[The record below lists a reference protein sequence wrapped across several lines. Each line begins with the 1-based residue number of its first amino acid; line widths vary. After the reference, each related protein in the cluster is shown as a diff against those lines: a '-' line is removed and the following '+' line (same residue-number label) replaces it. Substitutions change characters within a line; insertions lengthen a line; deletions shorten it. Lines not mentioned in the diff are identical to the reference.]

1 MIPRDYITEL
11 VQRSDIVD
19 VVQSYVQLRHRGRT
33 HTGLC
38 PFHNEKTP
46 SFVVY
51 PETQSFYCFGC
62 GAGGDVIT
70 FIKKINNVDYIEAVK
85 FLAGRAGMALPEED
99 DQTGRLRSRII
110 SINKDAARFYF
121 SRLNSDAGRV
131 GRAYWRGRG
140 LSDATIKRFGL
151 GYAPDS
157 FRETRDHLKS
167 LGYTEDE
174 LLAAGLIKR
183 SEKGGTFD
191 FFRHR
196 VMIPIF
202 DLRGNVIAFSGRKL
216 DPEQP
221 GGKYVNS
228 PETLVYKKSRTL
240 FALNFAKKSQT
251 RRYILCEGNLDAIS
265 MHQAGFTQ
273 AVASL
278 GTAFTAGQANMLRRY
293 AREVILA
300 YDSDGAG
307 VNAALRA
314 IGILKEVEL
323 TGKVLNL
330 EPYKDPDEFIK
341 NEGAEKFQQRI
352 NEAENSFFFELRI
365 LQRDY
370 NLKDPESKTQFH
382 REIAKKLCEFSEDV
396 ERDNYI
402 QAVADKYLIGY
413 ENLRKLVMSY
423 ALKTGNVQPVVRPK
437 SGIQPKNTP
446 DENRR
451 KPQKLFL
458 TWLVEEPQ
466 LYPRVKQYISVEDF
480 TEELYRKVAE
490 RLFEDL
496 DKGEINPAAIVSLF
510 NDMEEQREVA
520 GVFNTKL
527 QEITTKQDRHPN
539 SGNIHFEC
547 EDIDT
552 INGYMI
558 YKLGKIPEEQEQFQM
573 ECGGYLF
580 DVAEVADKMIRKV
593 RVTKI
598 QEKEQKTENE

>member
-70 FIKKINNVDYIEAVK
+70 FIKKINTVDYIEAVK

-265 MHQAGFTQ
+265 MHQAGFTT
-273 AVASL
+273 AVAGC
-278 GTAFTAGQANMLRRY
+278 GTALTAEQVKILSEY
-293 AREVILA
+293 ADEVVLC
-300 YDSDGAG
+300 YDSDEAG
-307 VNAALRA
+307 QKATRRA
-314 IGILKEVEL
+314 ISLLSASPLKIS
-323 TGKVLNL
+323 VLNI
-330 EPYKDPDEFIK
+330 PDAKDPDEFIK
-341 NEGAEKFQQRI
+341 KFGAERFEMLLNGSNNAIEYELLQAKGKYDIATPDGRLNYIKDAIGVLAGRITPTERDVYAGRLAEETDVAKPAILNQLDAAIRARGRRAEKERERRLLEEGAGGRI
-352 NEAENSFFFELRI
+352 NVPYSQGGQKALGVAFAEQQLVAAILKNPDYIRLAAPRVSGGTFLDAGLGRAYTLLCEKGAKGEYLDLSALSEELPEETVSLISRVLAQNYDIGLSAQDVELYLDRI
-365 LQRDY
+365 ERSQPVSSTAGGRTAAELADYLQA
-370 NLKDPESKTQFH
+370 LKDKKT
-382 REIAKKLCEFSEDV
+382 
-396 ERDNYI
+396 
-402 QAVADKYLIGY
+402 
-413 ENLRKLVMSY
+413 
-423 ALKTGNVQPVVRPK
+423 
-437 SGIQPKNTP
+437 
-446 DENRR
+446 
-451 KPQKLFL
+451 
-458 TWLVEEPQ
+458 
-466 LYPRVKQYISVEDF
+466 
-480 TEELYRKVAE
+480 
-490 RLFEDL
+490 
-496 DKGEINPAAIVSLF
+496 
-510 NDMEEQREVA
+510 
-520 GVFNTKL
+520 
-527 QEITTKQDRHPN
+527 
-539 SGNIHFEC
+539 
-547 EDIDT
+547 
-552 INGYMI
+552 
-558 YKLGKIPEEQEQFQM
+558 
-573 ECGGYLF
+573 
-580 DVAEVADKMIRKV
+580 
-593 RVTKI
+593 
-598 QEKEQKTENE
+598 

>member
-265 MHQAGFTQ
+265 MHQAGFTT
-273 AVASL
+273 AVAGC
-278 GTAFTAGQANMLRRY
+278 GTALTAEQVKILSEY
-293 AREVILA
+293 ADEVVLC
-300 YDSDGAG
+300 YDSDEAG
-307 VNAALRA
+307 QKATRRA
-314 IGILKEVEL
+314 ISLLSASPLKIS
-323 TGKVLNL
+323 VLNI
-330 EPYKDPDEFIK
+330 PDAKDPDEFIK
-341 NEGAEKFQQRI
+341 KFGAERFEMLLNGSNNAIEYELLQAKGKYDIATPDGRLNYIKDAIGVLAGRITPTERDVYAGRLAEETDVAKPAILNQLDAAIRARGRRAEKERERRLLEEGAGGRI
-352 NEAENSFFFELRI
+352 NVPYSQGGQKALGVAFAEQQLVAAI
-365 LQRDY
+365 LKNPDY
-370 NLKDPESKTQFH
+370 IRLAAPRVSGGTFLDAGLGRAYTL
-382 REIAKKLCEFSEDV
+382 LCEKGAKGEYLDLSALSEELPEETVSLISRVLAQNYDIGLSAQDV
-396 ERDNYI
+396 EL
-402 QAVADKYLIGY
+402 YL
-413 ENLRKLVMSY
+413 E
-423 ALKTGNVQPVVRPK
+423 
-437 SGIQPKNTP
+437 
-446 DENRR
+446 
-451 KPQKLFL
+451 
-458 TWLVEEPQ
+458 
-466 LYPRVKQYISVEDF
+466 
-480 TEELYRKVAE
+480 
-490 RLFEDL
+490 
-496 DKGEINPAAIVSLF
+496 
-510 NDMEEQREVA
+510 
-520 GVFNTKL
+520 
-527 QEITTKQDRHPN
+527 H
-539 SGNIHFEC
+539 
-547 EDIDT
+547 
-552 INGYMI
+552 
-558 YKLGKIPEEQEQFQM
+558 
-573 ECGGYLF
+573 
-580 DVAEVADKMIRKV
+580 
-593 RVTKI
+593 
-598 QEKEQKTENE
+598 

>member
-265 MHQAGFTQ
+265 MHQAGFTT
-273 AVASL
+273 AVAGC
-278 GTAFTAGQANMLRRY
+278 GTALTAEQVKILSEY
-293 AREVILA
+293 ADEVVLC
-300 YDSDGAG
+300 YDSDEAG
-307 VNAALRA
+307 
-314 IGILKEVEL
+314 
-323 TGKVLNL
+323 
-330 EPYKDPDEFIK
+330 
-341 NEGAEKFQQRI
+341 
-352 NEAENSFFFELRI
+352 
-365 LQRDY
+365 
-370 NLKDPESKTQFH
+370 
-382 REIAKKLCEFSEDV
+382 
-396 ERDNYI
+396 
-402 QAVADKYLIGY
+402 
-413 ENLRKLVMSY
+413 
-423 ALKTGNVQPVVRPK
+423 
-437 SGIQPKNTP
+437 
-446 DENRR
+446 
-451 KPQKLFL
+451 QK
-458 TWLVEEPQ
+458 
-466 LYPRVKQYISVEDF
+466 
-480 TEELYRKVAE
+480 
-490 RLFEDL
+490 
-496 DKGEINPAAIVSLF
+496 G
-510 NDMEEQREVA
+510 
-520 GVFNTKL
+520 
-527 QEITTKQDRHPN
+527 
-539 SGNIHFEC
+539 
-547 EDIDT
+547 
-552 INGYMI
+552 
-558 YKLGKIPEEQEQFQM
+558 
-573 ECGGYLF
+573 
-580 DVAEVADKMIRKV
+580 
-593 RVTKI
+593 
-598 QEKEQKTENE
+598 

>member
-99 DQTGRLRSRII
+99 YQTGRLRSRII

-265 MHQAGFTQ
+265 MHQAGFTT
-273 AVASL
+273 AVAGC
-278 GTAFTAGQANMLRRY
+278 GTALTAEQVKILSEY
-293 AREVILA
+293 ADEVVLC
-300 YDSDGAG
+300 YDSDEAG
-307 VNAALRA
+307 QKATRRA
-314 IGILKEVEL
+314 ISLLSASPLKIS
-323 TGKVLNL
+323 VLNI
-330 EPYKDPDEFIK
+330 PDAKDPDEFIK
-341 NEGAEKFQQRI
+341 KFGAERFEMLLNGSNNAIEYELLQAKGKYDIATPDGRLNYIKDAIGVLAGRITPTERDVYAGRLAEETDVAKPAILNQLDAAIRARGRRAEKERERRLLEEGAGGRI
-352 NEAENSFFFELRI
+352 NVPYSQGGQKALGVAFAEQQLVAAILKNPDYIRLAAPRVSGGTFLDAGLGRAYTLLCEKGAKGEYLDLSALSEELPEETVSLISRVLAQNYDIGLSAQDVELYLDRI
-365 LQRDY
+365 ERSQPVSSTAGGRTAAELADYLQA
-370 NLKDPESKTQFH
+370 LKDKKT
-382 REIAKKLCEFSEDV
+382 
-396 ERDNYI
+396 
-402 QAVADKYLIGY
+402 
-413 ENLRKLVMSY
+413 
-423 ALKTGNVQPVVRPK
+423 
-437 SGIQPKNTP
+437 
-446 DENRR
+446 
-451 KPQKLFL
+451 
-458 TWLVEEPQ
+458 
-466 LYPRVKQYISVEDF
+466 
-480 TEELYRKVAE
+480 
-490 RLFEDL
+490 
-496 DKGEINPAAIVSLF
+496 
-510 NDMEEQREVA
+510 
-520 GVFNTKL
+520 
-527 QEITTKQDRHPN
+527 
-539 SGNIHFEC
+539 
-547 EDIDT
+547 
-552 INGYMI
+552 
-558 YKLGKIPEEQEQFQM
+558 
-573 ECGGYLF
+573 
-580 DVAEVADKMIRKV
+580 
-593 RVTKI
+593 
-598 QEKEQKTENE
+598 

>member
-265 MHQAGFTQ
+265 MHQAGFTT
-273 AVASL
+273 AVAGC
-278 GTAFTAGQANMLRRY
+278 GTALTAEQVKILSEY
-293 AREVILA
+293 ADEVVLC
-300 YDSDGAG
+300 YDSDEAG
-307 VNAALRA
+307 QKATRRA
-314 IGILKEVEL
+314 ISLLSASPLKIS
-323 TGKVLNL
+323 VLNI
-330 EPYKDPDEFIK
+330 PDAKDPDEFIK
-341 NEGAEKFQQRI
+341 KFGAERFEMLLNGSNNAIEYELLQAKGKYDIATPDGRLNYIKDAIGVLAGRITPTERDVYAGRLAEETDVAKPAILNQLDAAIRARGRRAEKERERRLLEEGAGGRI
-352 NEAENSFFFELRI
+352 NVPYSQGGQKALGVAFAEQQLVAAILKNPDYIRLAAPRVSGGTFLDAGLGRAYTLLCEKGAKGEYLDLSALSEELPEETVSLISRVLAQNYDIGLSAQDVELYLDRI
-365 LQRDY
+365 ERSQPVSSMAGGRTAAELADYLQA
-370 NLKDPESKTQFH
+370 LKDKKT
-382 REIAKKLCEFSEDV
+382 
-396 ERDNYI
+396 
-402 QAVADKYLIGY
+402 
-413 ENLRKLVMSY
+413 
-423 ALKTGNVQPVVRPK
+423 
-437 SGIQPKNTP
+437 
-446 DENRR
+446 
-451 KPQKLFL
+451 
-458 TWLVEEPQ
+458 
-466 LYPRVKQYISVEDF
+466 
-480 TEELYRKVAE
+480 
-490 RLFEDL
+490 
-496 DKGEINPAAIVSLF
+496 
-510 NDMEEQREVA
+510 
-520 GVFNTKL
+520 
-527 QEITTKQDRHPN
+527 
-539 SGNIHFEC
+539 
-547 EDIDT
+547 
-552 INGYMI
+552 
-558 YKLGKIPEEQEQFQM
+558 
-573 ECGGYLF
+573 
-580 DVAEVADKMIRKV
+580 
-593 RVTKI
+593 
-598 QEKEQKTENE
+598 

>member
-265 MHQAGFTQ
+265 MHQAGFTN

-278 GTAFTAGQANMLRRY
+278 GTAFTSQHAGVLKRY
-293 AREVILA
+293 TDQVILT

-307 VNAALRA
+307 IKAALRA
-314 IGILKEVEL
+314 IPILRDAGISAR
-323 TGKVLNL
+323 VLNMK
-330 EPYKDPDEFIK
+330 PYKDPDEFIK
-341 NEGAEKFQQRI
+341 NMGADAFKERI
-352 NEAENSFFFELRI
+352 AQAKNSFL
-365 LQRDY
+365 L
-370 NLKDPESKTQFH
+370 S
-382 REIAKKLCEFSEDV
+382 
-396 ERDNYI
+396 
-402 QAVADKYLIGY
+402 LIH
-413 ENLRKLVMSY
+413 
-423 ALKTGNVQPVVRPK
+423 
-437 SGIQPKNTP
+437 I
-446 DENRR
+446 
-451 KPQKLFL
+451 
-458 TWLVEEPQ
+458 
-466 LYPRVKQYISVEDF
+466 
-480 TEELYRKVAE
+480 
-490 RLFEDL
+490 
-496 DKGEINPAAIVSLF
+496 
-510 NDMEEQREVA
+510 
-520 GVFNTKL
+520 
-527 QEITTKQDRHPN
+527 
-539 SGNIHFEC
+539 
-547 EDIDT
+547 
-552 INGYMI
+552 
-558 YKLGKIPEEQEQFQM
+558 
-573 ECGGYLF
+573 
-580 DVAEVADKMIRKV
+580 
-593 RVTKI
+593 
-598 QEKEQKTENE
+598 

>member
-1 MIPRDYITEL
+1 MIPRRDYITEL

-265 MHQAGFTQ
+265 MHQAGFTT
-273 AVASL
+273 AVAGC
-278 GTAFTAGQANMLRRY
+278 GTALTAEQVKILSEY
-293 AREVILA
+293 ADEVVLC
-300 YDSDGAG
+300 YDSDEAG
-307 VNAALRA
+307 QKATRRA
-314 IGILKEVEL
+314 ISLLSVSPLKIS
-323 TGKVLNL
+323 VLNI
-330 EPYKDPDEFIK
+330 PDAKDPDEFIK
-341 NEGAEKFQQRI
+341 KFGAERFEMLLNGSNNAIEYELLQAKGKYDIATPDGRLNYIKDAIGVLAGRITPTERDVYAGRLAEETDVAKPAILNQLDAAIRARGRRAEKERERRLLEEGAGGRI
-352 NEAENSFFFELRI
+352 NVPYSQGGQKALGVAFAEQQLVAAILKNPDYIRLAAPRVSGGTFLDAGLGRAYTLLCEKGAKGEYLDLSALSEELPEETVSLISRVLAQNYDIGLSAQDVELYLDRI
-365 LQRDY
+365 ERSQPVSSTAGGRTAAELADYLQA
-370 NLKDPESKTQFH
+370 LKDKKT
-382 REIAKKLCEFSEDV
+382 
-396 ERDNYI
+396 
-402 QAVADKYLIGY
+402 
-413 ENLRKLVMSY
+413 
-423 ALKTGNVQPVVRPK
+423 
-437 SGIQPKNTP
+437 
-446 DENRR
+446 
-451 KPQKLFL
+451 
-458 TWLVEEPQ
+458 
-466 LYPRVKQYISVEDF
+466 
-480 TEELYRKVAE
+480 
-490 RLFEDL
+490 
-496 DKGEINPAAIVSLF
+496 
-510 NDMEEQREVA
+510 
-520 GVFNTKL
+520 
-527 QEITTKQDRHPN
+527 
-539 SGNIHFEC
+539 
-547 EDIDT
+547 
-552 INGYMI
+552 
-558 YKLGKIPEEQEQFQM
+558 
-573 ECGGYLF
+573 
-580 DVAEVADKMIRKV
+580 
-593 RVTKI
+593 
-598 QEKEQKTENE
+598 

>member
-265 MHQAGFTQ
+265 MHQAGFTT
-273 AVASL
+273 AVAGC
-278 GTAFTAGQANMLRRY
+278 GTALTAEQVKILSEY
-293 AREVILA
+293 ADEVVLC
-300 YDSDGAG
+300 YDSDEAG
-307 VNAALRA
+307 QKATRRA
-314 IGILKEVEL
+314 ISLLSASPLKIS
-323 TGKVLNL
+323 VLNI
-330 EPYKDPDEFIK
+330 PDAKDPDEFIK
-341 NEGAEKFQQRI
+341 KFGAERFEMLLNGSNNAIEYELLQAKGKYDIATPDGRLNYIKDAIGVLAGRITPTERDVYAGRLAEETDVAKPAILNQLDAAIRARGRRAERERERRLLEEGAGGRI
-352 NEAENSFFFELRI
+352 NVPYSQGGQKALGVAFAEQQLVAAILKNPDYIRLAAPRVSGGTFLDAGLGRAYTLLCEKGAKGEYLDLSALSEELPEETVSLISRVLAQNYDIGLSAQDVELYLDRI
-365 LQRDY
+365 ERSQPVSSTAGGRTAAELADYLQA
-370 NLKDPESKTQFH
+370 LKDKKT
-382 REIAKKLCEFSEDV
+382 
-396 ERDNYI
+396 
-402 QAVADKYLIGY
+402 
-413 ENLRKLVMSY
+413 
-423 ALKTGNVQPVVRPK
+423 
-437 SGIQPKNTP
+437 
-446 DENRR
+446 
-451 KPQKLFL
+451 
-458 TWLVEEPQ
+458 
-466 LYPRVKQYISVEDF
+466 
-480 TEELYRKVAE
+480 
-490 RLFEDL
+490 
-496 DKGEINPAAIVSLF
+496 
-510 NDMEEQREVA
+510 
-520 GVFNTKL
+520 
-527 QEITTKQDRHPN
+527 
-539 SGNIHFEC
+539 
-547 EDIDT
+547 
-552 INGYMI
+552 
-558 YKLGKIPEEQEQFQM
+558 
-573 ECGGYLF
+573 
-580 DVAEVADKMIRKV
+580 
-593 RVTKI
+593 
-598 QEKEQKTENE
+598 

>member
-265 MHQAGFTQ
+265 MHQAGFTT
-273 AVASL
+273 AVAGC
-278 GTAFTAGQANMLRRY
+278 GTALTAEQVKILSEY
-293 AREVILA
+293 ADEVVLC
-300 YDSDGAG
+300 YDSDEAG
-307 VNAALRA
+307 QKATRRA
-314 IGILKEVEL
+314 ISLLSVSPLKIS
-323 TGKVLNL
+323 VLNI
-330 EPYKDPDEFIK
+330 PDAKDPDEFIK
-341 NEGAEKFQQRI
+341 KFGAERFEMLLNGSNNAIEYELLQAKGKYDIATPDGRLNYIKDAIGVLAGRITPTERDVYAGRLAEETDVAKPAILNQLDAAIRARGRRAEKERERRLLEEGAGGRI
-352 NEAENSFFFELRI
+352 NVPYSQGGQKALGVAFAEQQLVAAILKNPDYIRLAAPRVSGGTFLDAGLGRAYTLLCEKGAKGEYLDLSALSEELPEETVSLISRVLAQNYDIGLSAQDVELYLDRI
-365 LQRDY
+365 EHSQPVSSTGGGRTAAELADYLQA
-370 NLKDPESKTQFH
+370 LKDKKT
-382 REIAKKLCEFSEDV
+382 
-396 ERDNYI
+396 
-402 QAVADKYLIGY
+402 
-413 ENLRKLVMSY
+413 
-423 ALKTGNVQPVVRPK
+423 
-437 SGIQPKNTP
+437 
-446 DENRR
+446 
-451 KPQKLFL
+451 
-458 TWLVEEPQ
+458 
-466 LYPRVKQYISVEDF
+466 
-480 TEELYRKVAE
+480 
-490 RLFEDL
+490 
-496 DKGEINPAAIVSLF
+496 
-510 NDMEEQREVA
+510 
-520 GVFNTKL
+520 
-527 QEITTKQDRHPN
+527 
-539 SGNIHFEC
+539 
-547 EDIDT
+547 
-552 INGYMI
+552 
-558 YKLGKIPEEQEQFQM
+558 
-573 ECGGYLF
+573 
-580 DVAEVADKMIRKV
+580 
-593 RVTKI
+593 
-598 QEKEQKTENE
+598 

>member
-167 LGYTEDE
+167 LGYAEDE

-183 SEKGGTFD
+183 SAKGGTFD

-265 MHQAGFTQ
+265 MHQAGFTT
-273 AVASL
+273 AVAGC
-278 GTAFTAGQANMLRRY
+278 GTALTAEQVKILSEY
-293 AREVILA
+293 ADEVVLC
-300 YDSDGAG
+300 YDSDEAG
-307 VNAALRA
+307 QKATRRA
-314 IGILKEVEL
+314 ISLLSASPLKIS
-323 TGKVLNL
+323 VLNI
-330 EPYKDPDEFIK
+330 PDAKDPDEFIK
-341 NEGAEKFQQRI
+341 KFGAERFEMLLNGSNNAIEYELLQAKGKYDIATPDGRLNYIKDAIGVLAGRITPTERDVYAGRLAEETDVAKPAILNQLDAAIRARGRRAEKERERRLLEEGAGGRI
-352 NEAENSFFFELRI
+352 NVPYSQGGQKALGVAFAEQQLVAAILKNPDYIRLAAPRVSGGTFLDAGLGRAYTLLCEKGAKGEYLDLSALSEELPEETVSLISRVLAQNYDIGLSAQDVELYLDRI
-365 LQRDY
+365 EHSQPVSNTAGGRTAAELADYLQA
-370 NLKDPESKTQFH
+370 LKDKKT
-382 REIAKKLCEFSEDV
+382 
-396 ERDNYI
+396 
-402 QAVADKYLIGY
+402 
-413 ENLRKLVMSY
+413 
-423 ALKTGNVQPVVRPK
+423 
-437 SGIQPKNTP
+437 
-446 DENRR
+446 
-451 KPQKLFL
+451 
-458 TWLVEEPQ
+458 
-466 LYPRVKQYISVEDF
+466 
-480 TEELYRKVAE
+480 
-490 RLFEDL
+490 
-496 DKGEINPAAIVSLF
+496 
-510 NDMEEQREVA
+510 
-520 GVFNTKL
+520 
-527 QEITTKQDRHPN
+527 
-539 SGNIHFEC
+539 
-547 EDIDT
+547 
-552 INGYMI
+552 
-558 YKLGKIPEEQEQFQM
+558 
-573 ECGGYLF
+573 
-580 DVAEVADKMIRKV
+580 
-593 RVTKI
+593 
-598 QEKEQKTENE
+598 

>member
-265 MHQAGFTQ
+265 MHQAGFTT
-273 AVASL
+273 AVAGC
-278 GTAFTAGQANMLRRY
+278 GTALTAEQVKILSEY
-293 AREVILA
+293 ADEVVLC
-300 YDSDGAG
+300 YDSDEAG
-307 VNAALRA
+307 QKATRRA
-314 IGILKEVEL
+314 ISLLSASPLKIS
-323 TGKVLNL
+323 VLNI
-330 EPYKDPDEFIK
+330 PDAKDPDEFIK
-341 NEGAEKFQQRI
+341 KFGAERFEMLLNGSNNAIEYELLQAKGKYDIATPDGRLNYIKDAIGVLAGRITPTERDVYAGRLAEETDVAKPAILNQLDAAIRARGRRAEKERERRLLEEGAGGRI
-352 NEAENSFFFELRI
+352 NVPYSQGGQKALDVAFAEQQLVAAILKNPDYIRLAAPRVSGGTFLDAGLGRAYTLLCEKGAKGEYLDLSALSEELPEETVSLISRVLAQNYDIGLSAQDVELYLDRI
-365 LQRDY
+365 ERSQPVSSTAGGRTAAELADYLQA
-370 NLKDPESKTQFH
+370 LKDKKT
-382 REIAKKLCEFSEDV
+382 
-396 ERDNYI
+396 
-402 QAVADKYLIGY
+402 
-413 ENLRKLVMSY
+413 
-423 ALKTGNVQPVVRPK
+423 
-437 SGIQPKNTP
+437 
-446 DENRR
+446 
-451 KPQKLFL
+451 
-458 TWLVEEPQ
+458 
-466 LYPRVKQYISVEDF
+466 
-480 TEELYRKVAE
+480 
-490 RLFEDL
+490 
-496 DKGEINPAAIVSLF
+496 
-510 NDMEEQREVA
+510 
-520 GVFNTKL
+520 
-527 QEITTKQDRHPN
+527 
-539 SGNIHFEC
+539 
-547 EDIDT
+547 
-552 INGYMI
+552 
-558 YKLGKIPEEQEQFQM
+558 
-573 ECGGYLF
+573 
-580 DVAEVADKMIRKV
+580 
-593 RVTKI
+593 
-598 QEKEQKTENE
+598 

>member
-265 MHQAGFTQ
+265 MHQAGFTT
-273 AVASL
+273 AVAGC
-278 GTAFTAGQANMLRRY
+278 GTALTAEQVKILSEY
-293 AREVILA
+293 ADEVVLC
-300 YDSDGAG
+300 YDSDEAG
-307 VNAALRA
+307 QKATRRA
-314 IGILKEVEL
+314 ISLLSASPLKIS
-323 TGKVLNL
+323 VLNI
-330 EPYKDPDEFIK
+330 PDAKDPDEFIK
-341 NEGAEKFQQRI
+341 KFGAERFEMLLNGSNNAIEYELLQAKGKYDIATPDGRLNYIKDAIGVLAGRITPTERDVYAGRLAEETDVAKPAILNQLDAAIRARGRRAEKERERRLLEEGAGGRI
-352 NEAENSFFFELRI
+352 NVPYSQGGQKALGVAFAEQQLVAAI
-365 LQRDY
+365 LKNPDY
-370 NLKDPESKTQFH
+370 IRLAAPRVSGGTFLDAGLGRAYTL
-382 REIAKKLCEFSEDV
+382 LCEKGAKGEYLDLSALSEELPEETVSLISRVLAQNYDIGLSAQDV
-396 ERDNYI
+396 EL
-402 QAVADKYLIGY
+402 YLDRI
-413 ENLRKLVMSY
+413 EHS
-423 ALKTGNVQPVVRPK
+423 QPVSSTAGACGLPA
-437 SGIQPKNTP
+437 G
-446 DENRR
+446 
-451 KPQKLFL
+451 F
-458 TWLVEEPQ
+458 
-466 LYPRVKQYISVEDF
+466 
-480 TEELYRKVAE
+480 
-490 RLFEDL
+490 
-496 DKGEINPAAIVSLF
+496 KG
-510 NDMEEQREVA
+510 
-520 GVFNTKL
+520 
-527 QEITTKQDRHPN
+527 
-539 SGNIHFEC
+539 
-547 EDIDT
+547 
-552 INGYMI
+552 
-558 YKLGKIPEEQEQFQM
+558 
-573 ECGGYLF
+573 
-580 DVAEVADKMIRKV
+580 
-593 RVTKI
+593 
-598 QEKEQKTENE
+598 

>member
-265 MHQAGFTQ
+265 MHQAGFTT
-273 AVASL
+273 AVAGC
-278 GTAFTAGQANMLRRY
+278 GTALTAEQVKILSEY
-293 AREVILA
+293 ADEVVLC
-300 YDSDGAG
+300 YDSDEAG
-307 VNAALRA
+307 QKATRRA
-314 IGILKEVEL
+314 ISLLSVSPLKIS
-323 TGKVLNL
+323 VLNI
-330 EPYKDPDEFIK
+330 PDAKDPDEFIK
-341 NEGAEKFQQRI
+341 KFGAERFEMLLNGSNNAIEYELLQAKGKYDIATPDGRLNYIKDAIGVLAGRITPTERDVYAGRLAEETDVAKPAILNQLDAAIRARGRRAEKERERRLLEEGAGGRI
-352 NEAENSFFFELRI
+352 NVPYSQGGQKALGVAFAEQQLVAAI
-365 LQRDY
+365 LKNPDY
-370 NLKDPESKTQFH
+370 IRLAAPRVSGGTFLDAGLGRAYTL
-382 REIAKKLCEFSEDV
+382 LCEKGAKGEYLDLSALSEELPEETVSLISRVLAQNYDIGLSAQDV
-396 ERDNYI
+396 EL
-402 QAVADKYLIGY
+402 YLDRI
-413 ENLRKLVMSY
+413 EHS
-423 ALKTGNVQPVVRPK
+423 QPVSSTAGGSSTVGG
-437 SGIQPKNTP
+437 SGSGTAAHTHSWA
-446 DENRR
+446 NRR
-451 KPQKLFL
+451 RACGLPAGF
-458 TWLVEEPQ
+458 
-466 LYPRVKQYISVEDF
+466 
-480 TEELYRKVAE
+480 
-490 RLFEDL
+490 
-496 DKGEINPAAIVSLF
+496 KG
-510 NDMEEQREVA
+510 
-520 GVFNTKL
+520 
-527 QEITTKQDRHPN
+527 
-539 SGNIHFEC
+539 
-547 EDIDT
+547 
-552 INGYMI
+552 
-558 YKLGKIPEEQEQFQM
+558 
-573 ECGGYLF
+573 
-580 DVAEVADKMIRKV
+580 
-593 RVTKI
+593 
-598 QEKEQKTENE
+598 

>member
-265 MHQAGFTQ
+265 MHQAGFTT
-273 AVASL
+273 AVAGC
-278 GTAFTAGQANMLRRY
+278 GTALTAEQVKILSEY
-293 AREVILA
+293 ADEVVLC
-300 YDSDGAG
+300 YDSDEAG
-307 VNAALRA
+307 QKATRRA
-314 IGILKEVEL
+314 ISLLSASPLKIS
-323 TGKVLNL
+323 VLNI
-330 EPYKDPDEFIK
+330 PDAKDPDEFIK
-341 NEGAEKFQQRI
+341 KFGAERFEMLLNGSNNAIEYELLQAKGKYDIATPDGRLNYIKDAIGVLAGRITPTERDVYAGRLAEETDVAKPAILNQLDAAIRARGRRAEKERERRLLEEGAGGRI
-352 NEAENSFFFELRI
+352 NVPYSQGGQKALGVAFAEQQLVAAILKNPDYIRLAAPRVSGGTFLDAGLGRAYTLLCEKGAKGEYLDLSALSEELPEETVSLISRVLAQNYDIGLSAQDVELYLDRI
-365 LQRDY
+365 EHSQHVSSTAGGRTAAELADYLQA
-370 NLKDPESKTQFH
+370 LKDKKT
-382 REIAKKLCEFSEDV
+382 
-396 ERDNYI
+396 
-402 QAVADKYLIGY
+402 
-413 ENLRKLVMSY
+413 
-423 ALKTGNVQPVVRPK
+423 
-437 SGIQPKNTP
+437 
-446 DENRR
+446 
-451 KPQKLFL
+451 
-458 TWLVEEPQ
+458 
-466 LYPRVKQYISVEDF
+466 
-480 TEELYRKVAE
+480 
-490 RLFEDL
+490 
-496 DKGEINPAAIVSLF
+496 
-510 NDMEEQREVA
+510 
-520 GVFNTKL
+520 
-527 QEITTKQDRHPN
+527 
-539 SGNIHFEC
+539 
-547 EDIDT
+547 
-552 INGYMI
+552 
-558 YKLGKIPEEQEQFQM
+558 
-573 ECGGYLF
+573 
-580 DVAEVADKMIRKV
+580 
-593 RVTKI
+593 
-598 QEKEQKTENE
+598 